1 MICLKLLLAGIVA
14 ADLQSVATVENK
26 QQQQGILQPVEVC
39 LVMVAECG
47 VGVLLLDSAAA
58 GLQMETWLQT
68 VNAGAG
74 GVLRDFWQL
83 EGFAAD

>member
-1 MICLKLLLAGIVA
+1 LKLLLAGIVA

-39 LVMVAECG
+39 LVMVAESV

-58 GLQMETWLQT
+58 AGFQMETWLQT